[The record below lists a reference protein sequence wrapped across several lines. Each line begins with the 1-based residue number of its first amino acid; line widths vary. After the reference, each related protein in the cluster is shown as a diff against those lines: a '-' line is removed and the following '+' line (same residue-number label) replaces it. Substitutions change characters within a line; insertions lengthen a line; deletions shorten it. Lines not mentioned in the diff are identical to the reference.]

1 MALQGIPEKS
11 PGDLSAQV
19 PTDRSFKV
27 LEVDNVCCFEGLDFL
42 NSRAVVRGTS
52 SSAADRRALVQ
63 ETWVLELILS
73 PRAQTMLD
81 ILLGHAHY
89 KTLRWITPTLLCA
102 GATHDRG
109 VEKAV
114 HGHGSGPSTANKKL
128 TDLRPLAEQC
138 PDLPAVSPAH
148 WLHFTF
154 FFPHL
159 FFLKFSIAGNTWTI
173 KSVATRWRQG
183 VIFKGTSV
191 KICIYQRCFRDAWT
205 HSLTCSRA
213 SEIIIFFFF
222 LLLATV
228 NSSCQGKKLFFTLQ
242 TNTRMLQLS
251 VQPASVQQ
259 VLSTCWK

>member
-11 PGDLSAQV
+11 QSDLSAQV

-27 LEVDNVCCFEGLDFL
+27 LEVDNVCCFEGLDFF

-52 SSAADRRALVQ
+52 SSAADKRALVQ

-89 KTLRWITPTLLCA
+89 KTLRWITPTSLCA

-138 PDLPAVSPAH
+138 PDLPAVSPGH
-148 WLHFTF
+148 WLHSTF

-173 KSVATRWRQG
+173 KSVATRWRQR

-213 SEIIIFFFF
+213 SEIIIFFFSSSSGHGQQ
-222 LLLATV
+222 LLP
-228 NSSCQGKKLFFTLQ
+228 
-242 TNTRMLQLS
+242 R
-251 VQPASVQQ
+251 
-259 VLSTCWK
+259 